1 MRNVLIALALGALV
15 AGCGGRIEGAAD
27 AGEAPDAGPT
37 EDAEQP
43 TEAPDA
49 EQPTPVPEAAPEDVA
64 LVDVI
69 DEEETGGP
77 DASSCYQPPGNA
89 AAAHFQLVIDGV
101 AESPYPCPSSPWD
114 YPAPPESHPSVV
126 LVNDGPV
133 PIAYTASPVWNTTPP
148 TFPGMP
154 SGPAS
159 PSELFGVLDPGMKVD
174 ISSTYTATA
183 ANGYG
188 IIAVVGSA
196 SPFSIPVCLLSDQGL
211 TNWPAGVGGS
221 GGSNTMYVVQ
231 VAASA
236 GCQTFAQFW

>member
-1 MRNVLIALALGALV
+1 VRNVLVALALGALA
-15 AGCGGRIEGAAD
+15 AGCGGRVEGAVD
-27 AGEAPDAGPT
+27 AGEAADAAPT
-37 EDAEQP
+37 GDAEQA
-43 TEAPDA
+43 TRA
-49 EQPTPVPEAAPEDVA
+49 PEAAPEDVA
-64 LVDVI
+64 LIDVT
-69 DEEETGGP
+69 DEGETTGP
-77 DASSCYQPPGNA
+77 DANACYQPPGNA
-89 AAAHFQLVIDGV
+89 APAHFQLLIDGV

-126 LVNDGPV
+126 LVNDGPA
-133 PIAYTASPVWNTTPP
+133 PIAYTASPVWNTSPP
-148 TFPGMP
+148 TLPGMP

-159 PSELFGVLDPGMKVD
+159 PSELYGVLDPGMKVD
-174 ISSTYTATA
+174 ISSTFTATA

-196 SPFSIPVCLLSDQGL
+196 SPFRTPVFLLSDQGL
-211 TNWPAGVGGS
+211 TNWPAGVSGS